1 MIELRNIKKSFG
13 NKILFKDFNIKIDE
27 GESVAIVG
35 RSGSGKST
43 LLNIISLIEAP
54 DSGEVLWNE
63 KACKVNSKNSEFII
77 RNEIAYL
84 FQNYALI
91 DNEDVYHNVLV
102 ACKYNKKI
110 KDRKE
115 AIGGALKEVG
125 LTGME
130 NRKIFS
136 LSGGEQQR
144 VALARVLVKPCSVIF
159 ADEPTGNL
167 DDENSDKVMDILFD
181 LNRKGKTI
189 IVVTH
194 DNRYLDRF
202 NRIIKID

>member
-1 MIELRNIKKSFG
+1 MIELRNINKSFG
-13 NKILFKDFNIKIDE
+13 DKILFKDFNIKIDE
-27 GESVAIVG
+27 GESVAIIG

-63 KACKVNSKNSEFII
+63 KACKVNSKNSESII

-102 ACKYNKKI
+102 ACRYNKKI
-110 KDRKE
+110 KDEKE
-115 AIGGALKEVG
+115 AIRGALKEVG
-125 LTGME
+125 LIGME

-181 LNRKGKTI
+181 LNHKGKTI

-194 DNRYLDRF
+194 DNRYLNRF

>member
-1 MIELRNIKKSFG
+1 
-13 NKILFKDFNIKIDE
+13 
-27 GESVAIVG
+27 
-35 RSGSGKST
+35 
-43 LLNIISLIEAP
+43 
-54 DSGEVLWNE
+54 
-63 KACKVNSKNSEFII
+63 
-77 RNEIAYL
+77 
-84 FQNYALI
+84 
-91 DNEDVYHNVLV
+91 
-102 ACKYNKKI
+102 
-110 KDRKE
+110 
-115 AIGGALKEVG
+115 
-125 LTGME
+125 ME

-181 LNRKGKTI
+181 LNHKGKTI

-194 DNRYLDRF
+194 DNRNLDRF